1 MVRLG
6 YGISQEEL
14 ALKADLDRTYVSGIE
29 RGRRNLGLEN
39 LCRLAHALEV
49 SPETLLEGVPGL
61 EALAPINE
69 GPVAGEKLVGGEL
82 LEFGEVSVLLIL
94 VRCHDDPPNG
104 RGVHPE

>member
-1 MVRLG
+1 MQGEPAKTGKEVRTAFGDRLRVVRLG

-61 EALAPINE
+61 EP
-69 GPVAGEKLVGGEL
+69 
-82 LEFGEVSVLLIL
+82 
-94 VRCHDDPPNG
+94 
-104 RGVHPE
+104 